1 MLPVVISRVRA
12 LLDSSGSHTEAL
24 AALDAEADALGERLR
39 AACRAVPDPDLA
51 DMFDRMYVEPTP
63 ELQEQR
69 EAVLAWRALG
79 DEEALR

>member
-1 MLPVVISRVRA
+1 MRA
-12 LLDSSGSHTEAL
+12 LLDATGSHAEAL
-24 AALDAEADALGERLR
+24 AALDAEADALGEHLR

-51 DMFDRMYVEPTP
+51 DLFDRMYVESTP

-79 DEEALR
+79 DEEAAR